1 MVSRFTNRDLM
12 NLSLT
17 EIRGQTPTKN
27 NCRFTVEV
35 GFIRPDMVTGLMNQT
50 PTKVRVKFTIN
61 ERYQLELYSR
71 IYFKT
76 EEKNEKK
83 AEK

>member
-1 MVSRFTNRDLM
+1 MASRFTNRDLM

-35 GFIRPDMVTGLMNQT
+35 GFIQPDMVTGLMNQT
-50 PTKVRVKFTIN
+50 PTKTGVKFTVN
-61 ERYQLELYSR
+61 KGYQLELFSR

-76 EEKNEKK
+76 EEKNE
-83 AEK
+83 EKEEK